1 MTTALIVTETE
12 SFLSRYAGEL
22 ESLASGLA
30 QLQVVLAEAQRRQST
45 PQIPQGQQA
54 LDELTQR
61 AQALAEL
68 ARRMEGL
75 PGPDEPSIRMMIANV
90 KLADVA
96 ARLTCTPPFR
106 TPTHSGELELF

>member
-1 MTTALIVTETE
+1 MTITLTSAKEG
-12 SFLSRYAGEL
+12 FLGRYAGEL
-22 ESLASGLA
+22 EALASGLA
-30 QLQVVLAEAQRRQST
+30 QLQVVLAETQNRQAAL
-45 PQIPQGQQA
+45 QIPEGQQA

-75 PGPDEPSIRMMIANV
+75 PGPDEQSIAMMIASV

-96 ARLTCTPPFR
+96 ARLACAPPSR
-106 TPTHSGELELF
+106 TQANSGELELF